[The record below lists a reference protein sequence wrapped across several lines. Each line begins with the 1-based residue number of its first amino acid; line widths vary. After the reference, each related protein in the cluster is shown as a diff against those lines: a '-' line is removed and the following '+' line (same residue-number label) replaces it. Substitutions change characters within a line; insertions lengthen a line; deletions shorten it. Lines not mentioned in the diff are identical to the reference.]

1 MGLFVSFIRS
11 RKPARCRE
19 EREPLLD
26 SELEESRQVKH
37 LFRKL
42 VHIVA
47 ALDAGKLP
55 SQHQLNHLI
64 KVALKSEIL
73 YPTEGSSSLAGHKV
87 LLDVREFLGLL
98 AVFGLEK
105 NCRYRLQVMREFNH
119 NLINSSDDDK
129 VQNIIYHAQCLTYTP
144 PEPDELI
151 ILEPPTELDP
161 VLQRTSLITSELQTD
176 IPLLFASLYSLL
188 ALFLTSTTFR
198 IVTSNL
204 FLLARQYFSS
214 SLVEG
219 VRKVEH
225 AAEIVARAAETT
237 QNLTEC
243 AVNLVDQVHV
253 AAEGVGL
260 SAMGIGDV
268 ARDTERVALLAISE
282 GGPLHGLEGL
292 KDHTHEI
299 TEHTICEVQARQKE
313 HVARQQDM
321 KEPTNNFVDES
332 QRRQEQH
339 LDADRAKAEASQT
352 EDRKDAIIEAIQQ
365 TLLDIHK
372 HPAQISALRTILLLT
387 RRYINHYRAL
397 CALRLRNPGSYIPE
411 LDLSDSDT
419 PQWRH
424 LTSIL
429 AASKELLDRLTRSG
443 NHGGSLDSLL
453 RAFRDVVVLP
463 LDEFDQN
470 EEFDG
475 PSSQIKKRNE
485 SSLLFEIAT
494 SVNLIADSALGT
506 GTSQNSDT
514 EQVEYIASNLF
525 RSDTRVLVEKVREV
539 KRETGSS
546 SSPFLNSNHIESHP
560 IPTPKL
566 HIFYQELETFLAA
579 LYDDRSS
586 QRLARALVTLG
597 RDIQSYFQ
605 PSSHLLGEDLRRSSK
620 TTPLSSILTTVL
632 NDLIGYLIPKVV
644 GGVMDYLFSQ
654 KNIAMTRP
662 TTNHSY
668 DPNPDATYSESVRRE
683 QRFPLPLPRVELVSD
698 TSTFPSSSSLL
709 PTGSEFSGT
718 TTASRWL
725 EGALDMRLM
734 HIRISD
740 DKEMESQWKE
750 DRLTSCFRW
759 CCCSSPPSDITD
771 PYVNAEGGYGAA
783 YMRTTELEREL
794 GTRTRNQTDLANL
807 LTPSSISI
815 TQWNE
820 TRVDFFSSHTKTMV
834 VDAEPLL
841 IDLNVPGEDMNH
853 EVPVQAPTLVGF
865 DVATTS
871 ASPVTV
877 PSTSP
882 LRAPLNDMD
891 RDPASEDPYIDSDD
905 QRGHLLALV
914 QDKSFE
920 ERSRSRGGRMK
931 TEIKTLHKIRVHI
944 EGILSSLPSIL
955 NEPNHTSRGEPA
967 NPHLSVTSKV
977 TQRLTLE
984 NIAYYARY
992 NVLST
997 VFGTWLGVRDE
1008 GVLDLEFEFQDI
1020 NGNIMGAAKYDGAF
1034 LDVDIDLD
1042 TSTWLENLFSLD
1054 DSGDESDPEADL
1066 PFRASNVRFVLPHTL
1081 NITPRLRTLPRST
1094 LLSMLTSLPRKIL
1107 LALLLRPVVLPLA
1120 KLVIRRE
1127 LESAFAQGIERGCD
1141 FVVGLTVRVFRG
1153 AKRRARK
1160 RAAKIKSEADVLATE
1175 GRMTAPPDLYGS
1187 QVSFGDVW
1195 ASIMEVLGEIT
1206 AVEEGPETI
1215 VHTKM
1220 KEARARGVQVEHT
1233 VVELDGNSHESDRS
1247 QRELDQRVKDKLV
1260 ATNTTTIAIGIAPQ
1274 LLPDKADLVSNV
1286 LPSTEPTEVV
1296 DGVIGAIVQDAVD
1309 QAGEVVK
1316 DGLEHAADVMQGA
1329 QNVVQK
1335 AADVAEGVREGIDEG
1350 RQRAEQMEEDEWGWR
1365 SVAFDL

>member
-1 MGLFVSFIRS
+1 M
-11 RKPARCRE
+11 
-19 EREPLLD
+19 
-26 SELEESRQVKH
+26 
-37 LFRKL
+37 
-42 VHIVA
+42 
-47 ALDAGKLP
+47 
-55 SQHQLNHLI
+55 
-64 KVALKSEIL
+64 
-73 YPTEGSSSLAGHKV
+73 
-87 LLDVREFLGLL
+87 
-98 AVFGLEK
+98 
-105 NCRYRLQVMREFNH
+105 
-119 NLINSSDDDK
+119 
-129 VQNIIYHAQCLTYTP
+129 
-144 PEPDELI
+144 
-151 ILEPPTELDP
+151 
-161 VLQRTSLITSELQTD
+161 
-176 IPLLFASLYSLL
+176 
-188 ALFLTSTTFR
+188 
-198 IVTSNL
+198 
-204 FLLARQYFSS
+204 
-214 SLVEG
+214 
-219 VRKVEH
+219 
-225 AAEIVARAAETT
+225 
-237 QNLTEC
+237 
-243 AVNLVDQVHV
+243 
-253 AAEGVGL
+253 
-260 SAMGIGDV
+260 
-268 ARDTERVALLAISE
+268 
-282 GGPLHGLEGL
+282 
-292 KDHTHEI
+292 
-299 TEHTICEVQARQKE
+299 
-313 HVARQQDM
+313 
-321 KEPTNNFVDES
+321 
-332 QRRQEQH
+332 
-339 LDADRAKAEASQT
+339 
-352 EDRKDAIIEAIQQ
+352 
-365 TLLDIHK
+365 
-372 HPAQISALRTILLLT
+372 
-387 RRYINHYRAL
+387 
-397 CALRLRNPGSYIPE
+397 CALRLGNPGSYIPK
-411 LDLSDSDT
+411 LDLSDSET

-429 AASKELLDRLTRSG
+429 ADFKELLERLTRSG
-443 NHGGSLDSLL
+443 THRGSLDSLL

-463 LDEFDQN
+463 LDEFNQN
-470 EEFDG
+470 EGIDG
-475 PSSQIKKRNE
+475 LTSQIKERNE

-494 SVNLIADSALGT
+494 SINLIADSALGT

-539 KRETGSS
+539 QRETGSS

-605 PSSHLLGEDLRRSSK
+605 PSSRLLGEDPRRSSK
-620 TTPLSSILTTVL
+620 TTTLSSILTTVL
-632 NDLIGYLIPKVV
+632 NDLIGYLIPKIV
-644 GGVMDYLFSQ
+644 GGVTDYLFSQ
-654 KNIAMTRP
+654 NNIAMTRP
-662 TTNHSY
+662 TTNYSY

-683 QRFPLPLPRVELVSD
+683 QIFPLPLPRVELVSD
-698 TSTFPSSSSLL
+698 TSTFPSSSALS
-709 PTGSEFSGT
+709 PTGSESSST

-740 DKEMESQWKE
+740 DKELMESQWKK

-783 YMRTTELEREL
+783 YMRTTEPEREL

-820 TRVDFFSSHTKTMV
+820 TRVDFFSLRDDSKTMV

-841 IDLNVPGEDMNH
+841 VDLDVAGEDTN
-853 EVPVQAPTLVGF
+853 VQAPTLVGF

-877 PSTSP
+877 PPALP
-882 LRAPLNDMD
+882 LRDSLNNMD
-891 RDPASEDPYIDSDD
+891 RDPVSEDSDD

-914 QDKSFE
+914 QNKSFE

-931 TEIKTLHKIRVHI
+931 TEIKTLHKICVHI
-944 EGILSSLPSIL
+944 EGILSSLPSIPNKL
-955 NEPNHTSRGEPA
+955 NHTSKGEPA
-967 NPHLSVTSKV
+967 NSHLSVTSKV
-977 TQRLTLE
+977 TQRVTLE

-992 NVLST
+992 NILSS

-1008 GVLDLEFEFQDI
+1008 GVLDLEFEFRDI
-1020 NGNIMGAAKYDGAF
+1020 NGNIMGAAKDDGAF
-1034 LDVDIDLD
+1034 LDIDIDLD
-1042 TSTWLENLFSLD
+1042 TSTWLDNLFSLD

-1066 PFRASNVRFVLPHTL
+1066 PFRVSNVRFVLPHTL
-1081 NITPRLRTLPRST
+1081 NISPRLRTLPRST
-1094 LLSMLTSLPRKIL
+1094 LLTTLTSLPRKIL
-1107 LALLLRPVVLPLA
+1107 LALLLRPIVLPLA

-1127 LESAFAQGIERGCD
+1127 LESAFAQGIERGCN
-1141 FVVGLTVRVFRG
+1141 FVVGLTVRVFRR
-1153 AKRRARK
+1153 AQRRARK
-1160 RAAKIKSEADVLATE
+1160 RATKIKSEADVLATE

-1220 KEARARGVQVEHT
+1220 KEAGAKGVQVEHT
-1233 VVELDGNSHESDRS
+1233 VVELDGHSHESDRS
-1247 QRELDQRVKDKLV
+1247 QRELDQRVKDKPV

-1309 QAGEVVK
+1309 QAGEVVTE
-1316 DGLEHAADVMQGA
+1316 GLEHAANVMQGA

-1350 RQRAEQMEEDEWGWR
+1350 RQRAEQMEEDERGWR
-1365 SVAFDL
+1365 STAFDL